1 MHWYLEVLKKYAVFD
16 GRARRQEYWMFV
28 LISTLL
34 PFLAMILA
42 GALGMQ
48 MGNGVQVLL
57 VVYYAVTLLPS
68 IAVWV
73 RRLHDTGRSGWWVW
87 ASFVPL
93 IGAIALLVFSLQDG
107 EHGTN
112 RYGPNPKTARA

>member
-1 MHWYLEVLKKYAVFD
+1 MHWYLEVLRKYAVFD

-34 PFLAMILA
+34 PILAMILA

-48 MGNGVQVLL
+48 MGNGATVLL
-57 VVYYAVTLLPS
+57 AVYYVVTLLPS

-73 RRLHDTGRSGWWVW
+73 RRLHDTGRSGWWVL

-93 IGAIALLVFSLQDG
+93 IGTIALLVFSLQDG
-107 EHGTN
+107 EPGTN
-112 RYGPNPKTARA
+112 QYGPNPKTARA

>member
-1 MHWYLEVLKKYAVFD
+1 MHWYLEVLRKYAVFA

-34 PFLAMILA
+34 PILAMILA

-48 MGNGVQVLL
+48 MGNGATVLL
-57 VVYYAVTLLPS
+57 AVYYVVTLLPS

-73 RRLHDTGRSGWWVW
+73 RRLHDTGRSGWWVL

-93 IGAIALLVFSLQDG
+93 IGTIALLVFSLQDG
-107 EHGTN
+107 EPGTN
-112 RYGPNPKTARA
+112 QYGPNPKTARA

>member
-34 PFLAMILA
+34 PILAMILA

-48 MGNGVQVLL
+48 MGNGATVLL
-57 VVYYAVTLLPS
+57 AVYYVATLLPS

-73 RRLHDTGRSGWWVW
+73 RRLHDTGRSGWWVL

-93 IGAIALLVFSLQDG
+93 IGTIALLVFSLQDG

-112 RYGPNPKTARA
+112 QYGPNPKTARA

>member
-1 MHWYLEVLKKYAVFD
+1 MHWYLEVLRKYAVFD

-34 PFLAMILA
+34 PFVALMLASV
-42 GALGMQ
+42 LGMQ
-48 MGNGVQVLL
+48 MGNGATVLL
-57 VVYYAVTLLPS
+57 AVYYVAVLLPS

-73 RRLHDTGRSGWWVW
+73 RRLHDTGRSGWWVL

-93 IGAIALLVFSLQDG
+93 LGTIALLVFSLQDS
-107 EHGTN
+107 ETGTN
-112 RYGPNPKTARA
+112 QYGPNPKTARA

>member
-28 LISTLL
+28 LISSFL
-34 PFLAMILA
+34 PFVVLLLAAL
-42 GALGMQ
+42 LGMQ
-48 MGNGVQVLL
+48 MGTGVSVLL
-57 VVYYAVTLLPS
+57 TVYWLAILLPS

-73 RRLHDTGRSGWWVW
+73 RRLHDTGRSGWWVL

-93 IGAIALLVFSLQDG
+93 LGAIALIVFSLQDSETG
-107 EHGTN
+107 AN
-112 RYGPNPKTARA
+112 QYGPNPKTVRA

>member
-1 MHWYLEVLKKYAVFD
+1 MHWYLEVLRKYAVFD

-34 PFLAMILA
+34 PFVALMLASV
-42 GALGMQ
+42 LGMQ
-48 MGNGVQVLL
+48 MGNGATVLL
-57 VVYYAVTLLPS
+57 AVYYVAVLLPS

-73 RRLHDTGRSGWWVW
+73 RRLHDTGRSGWWVL

-93 IGAIALLVFSLQDG
+93 LGTIALLVFSLQDS
-107 EHGTN
+107 ETGTN
-112 RYGPNPKTARA
+112 QYGPNPKMARA